1 MQRTFPMLSRTIL
14 ALLSLVFLVACA
26 PTAKDAG
33 LKDAIKEHPEIVLD
47 ALGERKAE
55 LFALVMEGQHDFQD
69 GQRQARQDAEFKKP
83 LSPAIDPARA
93 MRGPAD
99 AATTVVVYSDF
110 LCPYCAR
117 GAVTLGEFAARHPDS
132 VRIVFKHYATD
143 ELAKQ
148 AALVYEALAIQD
160 PKMAFA
166 FHDAAFAAQNEIE
179 QGGEPVLYALAIKLG
194 ANVSQLKRDLKRADL
209 AKRIDDD
216 TAEARS
222 FGFDATPTF
231 VINGVSVRGAAPLD
245 EFEDVLR
252 RVSRPGGQEAPC
264 AACDKKNS

>member
-1 MQRTFPMLSRTIL
+1 MLSRIIP
-14 ALLSLVFLVACA
+14 ALLSLTLLAACA
-26 PTAKDAG
+26 PATSGNGVKDT
-33 LKDAIKEHPEIVLD
+33 LKDHPEIVLD

-69 GQRQARQDAEFKKP
+69 SQRQARQEAEVKKP

-99 AATTVVVYSDF
+99 ATTTVVVYSDF

-132 VRIVFKHYATD
+132 VRILFKHYATD

-148 AALVYEALAIQD
+148 AALVYEALAAQD

-166 FHDAAFAAQNEIE
+166 FHDAVFAAQTEVE

-194 ANVSQLKRDLKRADL
+194 ANVSQLKRDLKRAEL
-209 AKRIDDD
+209 AKRIEDD
-216 TAEARS
+216 TAEARA

-252 RVSRPGGQEAPC
+252 RVARPGGQEAPC
-264 AACDKKNS
+264 AACDKKKS